1 MRMAFGLRLHV
12 SVMALVFQIFLALEV
27 EQDSAVAAV
36 VAAVAAAVVVA
47 DSMNAT
53 PTATR
58 RKRLGWA
65 VVPSAMATLPAMTV
79 SFARVAYVRNRKRIY
94 HATAK
99 VVTPV
104 GSVRNAPKKMVAASL
119 LQKIAKNAAKHA
131 LTAALTA

>member
-36 VAAVAAAVVVA
+36 AAVVAVVVVA

-79 SFARVAYVRNRKRIY
+79 SFARVVYV
-94 HATAK
+94 
-99 VVTPV
+99 
-104 GSVRNAPKKMVAASL
+104 
-119 LQKIAKNAAKHA
+119 
-131 LTAALTA
+131 